1 MASHPV
7 QRADDETAASGQA
20 ATLDAEAI
28 RLAELVTTVKRLA
41 ASMPC
46 DPCALRSALVALA
59 DSGLSDRTLIDGE
72 TFVVSALK
80 AACEHRAGA
89 VVQAAVLRVAAAL
102 SHAAQNFDT
111 GSAGISLGDQF
122 AALVDLMRTNPAM
135 LSVQTDCFFALANYL
150 SLNAEFTRE
159 DARAGAFSMSFIA
172 LMDALM
178 EHGAA
183 LVSAAAP
190 ALNCVMLSATTFLS
204 ARLVTEFEDF
214 AGTLDAVALVV
225 ALSRDAGA
233 VKIALEALSFG
244 YCDGYEALLALEPA
258 KVELLASSSVL
269 YASLEHCL
277 AHHAADRGVIL
288 SLLNT
293 LTSLAAVSYHR
304 LKDHLRDADVSL
316 AISKLIVRIV
326 VTNPGDQEVQVLG
339 CAGLDILCLG
349 CGYPQCPS
357 QLNASSLQ
365 SAITAGAAV
374 PVAAALRS
382 HHCDEV
388 LFAAATRLLS
398 RFFSSGDVDA
408 APFTDLVQ
416 VCVEALDRWVLDPKV
431 TTARAGTLGNGA
443 VLLGFMFAHSLEC
456 RALGRRAGAAKTFAA
471 VHGILEQRTDLPD
484 YYKTIVLRALQ
495 QMNAEESATL
505 QSNLP
510 SAGAGRQN

>member
-1 MASHPV
+1 
-7 QRADDETAASGQA
+7 
-20 ATLDAEAI
+20 
-28 RLAELVTTVKRLA
+28 
-41 ASMPC
+41 
-46 DPCALRSALVALA
+46 
-59 DSGLSDRTLIDGE
+59 
-72 TFVVSALK
+72 
-80 AACEHRAGA
+80 
-89 VVQAAVLRVAAAL
+89 
-102 SHAAQNFDT
+102 
-111 GSAGISLGDQF
+111 
-122 AALVDLMRTNPAM
+122 
-135 LSVQTDCFFALANYL
+135 
-150 SLNAEFTRE
+150 
-159 DARAGAFSMSFIA
+159 
-172 LMDALM
+172 M